1 MLPLMLPLLL
11 LTGVALSLPTV
22 RLSVCSSVCVPLGA
36 TFTFFIAP
44 LWQ

>member
-1 MLPLMLPLLL
+1 MLMLPLLLL
-11 LTGVALSLPTV
+11 LTGVALSLSTV
-22 RLSVCSSVCVPLGA
+22 RPSVCPFVCVPLGA